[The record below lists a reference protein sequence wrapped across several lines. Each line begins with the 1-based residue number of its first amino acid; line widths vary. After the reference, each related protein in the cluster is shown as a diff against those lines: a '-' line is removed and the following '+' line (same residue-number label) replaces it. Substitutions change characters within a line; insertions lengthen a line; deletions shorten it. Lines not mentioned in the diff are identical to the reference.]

1 MKLQTFT
8 ISFRSLLKIHVSE
21 HQTIHLVL
29 FSTRNRS
36 HFFLLNNR
44 LSKWLHQIIVYLLQ
58 IHFKIFTFLHPS
70 IFNYYTTH
78 FAKSHSGPCTER
90 STLNQIKM
98 PSRSLPLWAFPSRDA
113 PGLCPLLSTA
123 ANSELAFV
131 GSAGD
136 ADGLF
141 GESAVNTILVLFPQQ
156 LVL

>member
-1 MKLQTFT
+1 
-8 ISFRSLLKIHVSE
+8 
-21 HQTIHLVL
+21 
-29 FSTRNRS
+29 
-36 HFFLLNNR
+36 
-44 LSKWLHQIIVYLLQ
+44 
-58 IHFKIFTFLHPS
+58 
-70 IFNYYTTH
+70 
-78 FAKSHSGPCTER
+78 
-90 STLNQIKM
+90 M